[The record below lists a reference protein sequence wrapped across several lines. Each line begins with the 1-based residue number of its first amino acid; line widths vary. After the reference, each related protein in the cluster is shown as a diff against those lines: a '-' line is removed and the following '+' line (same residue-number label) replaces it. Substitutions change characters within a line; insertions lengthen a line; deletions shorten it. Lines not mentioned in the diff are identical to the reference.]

1 MECSYTG
8 NFYEVHRAKKRRM
21 IGPAQSKAI
30 TAMIND
36 GRSSESFRET
46 EAVRLMKIGRYLI
59 LILEYYC
66 IILKI
71 LKIFVLSK
79 NLKM

>member
-1 MECSYTG
+1 MECSYKG
-8 NFYEVHRAKKRRM
+8 NFNKVHKVKKRRM

-30 TAMIND
+30 AAMIND

-59 LILEYYC
+59 LI
-66 IILKI
+66 
-71 LKIFVLSK
+71 
-79 NLKM
+79 